1 MTFLTKDIADHLK
14 GSTAIVDAVSCRVYP
29 EVIPQVTRDS
39 DGRTVTPYPS
49 IVIND
54 LSNEP
59 TYSLAGEVGNHT
71 SVIQIDVWTDG
82 TGGKQRANELG
93 ELVRNRLNGYRGQFG
108 TGCTGTAHMIRNNSL
123 HAQPTDGSDVHRRRV
138 SMDFQIIHSASVPT
152 LT

>member
-14 GSTAIVDAVSCRVYP
+14 GSTSILDAVGNRVFP
-29 EVIPQVTRDS
+29 EVIPQITRDS

-54 LSNEP
+54 LSNDP

-82 TGGKQRANELG
+82 TGGTSKANELG
-93 ELVRNRLNGYRGQFG
+93 ELVRNRLSGYRGTFG
-108 TGCTGTAHMIRNNSL
+108 TGVYGTARMIRNNSV
-123 HAQPTDGSDVHRRRV
+123 AAPPVDGSDTHRRRV
-138 SMDFQIIHSASVPT
+138 SMDFEIIHSASVPT